1 MTQPMNQK
9 PEKDEAFLQDCLYFT
24 TNRLSRAITRMADE
38 AFATT
43 GLAPA
48 YGYLIRLVI
57 GSPGITQKELS
68 EKLSITPSTLTRF
81 VDKLETKH
89 LVERKVHGKTVMVY
103 PTEKGI
109 ELGPTLRQ
117 ASKRLKQNYE
127 EILGKELSKQLTEYL
142 TSSSK
147 QLEK

>member
-1 MTQPMNQK
+1 MTHPMNQE
-9 PEKDEAFLQDCLYFT
+9 PEKDETFLQDCLYFT

-43 GLAPA
+43 GLTPA

-81 VDKLETKH
+81 VDKLETKQ

-103 PTEKGI
+103 PTEKGV
-109 ELGPTLRQ
+109 ELGPT
-117 ASKRLKQNYE
+117 QNYE
-127 EILGKELSKQLTEYL
+127 EILGKELSDQLTQYL

>member
-24 TNRLSRAITRMADE
+24 TNRLSRAITRMAEE

-109 ELGPTLRQ
+109 ELGPPLRQ

-127 EILGKELSKQLTEYL
+127 EILGKELSNQLTEYL

>member
-1 MTQPMNQK
+1 MTNQMK
-9 PEKDEAFLQDCLYFT
+9 PEKDEDFLQNCLYFT

-43 GLAPA
+43 GLTPA

-81 VDKLETKH
+81 VDKLETKQ
-89 LVERKVHGKTVMVY
+89 LVERKVHGKTVKVY
-103 PTEKGI
+103 PTEKGV
-109 ELGPTLRQ
+109 ELGPTLHQ
-117 ASKRLKQNYE
+117 ASKKLKQNYE
-127 EILGKELSKQLTEYL
+127 ELLGKELSDQLTQYL

>member
-1 MTQPMNQK
+1 MTSPMNQE
-9 PEKDEAFLQDCLYFT
+9 PQKDEAFLEDCLYFT
-24 TNRLSRAITRMADE
+24 ANRLSRAITRMADE

-43 GLAPA
+43 GLTPA

-81 VDKLETKH
+81 VDKLEAKQ

-103 PTEKGI
+103 PTEKGV
-109 ELGPTLRQ
+109 ELGPALRQ
-117 ASKRLKQNYE
+117 ASKKLKRLYE
-127 EILGKELSKQLTEYL
+127 EILGKQLSDQLTQYL
-142 TSSSK
+142 ASSSK